1 MSNPK
6 ISFIR
11 PPGPNPPSTSTSTAV
26 EDPGDDVGRA
36 PAPWNDEYVTP
47 ALQFKTLPATP
58 ATPPPPS
65 APAAASVT
73 ETPLPPEPS
82 SILTSSPYQLPEDHH
97 DTNRLEEIFLGMTE
111 QDPDMLVFT
120 VAEPLTGILDF
131 GFLGDR
137 SLREIHLADHGH
149 VTDVRGLPPTL
160 QKFTCRHNELRELS
174 HLPASLLE
182 LHVSHNQLST
192 LDFSQTPQL
201 TLFHGEHNRLYSVE
215 DLPATLEEMYVSHN
229 RLSELNL
236 IGLTRLRVLHCEH
249 NKHPLILKHVP
260 SQPIQIRMDKGPLNH
275 IQTDADEDADAGPEP
290 TKKTRA
296 SKLPEYTHALQSY
309 MMYKSKYA
317 AATQKWREK
326 RRSATK
332 TTKVA
337 QYPPC
342 VQCAANVGMTF
353 THKNREYHAS
363 CGATHGKKNC
373 DFVIHLNAG
382 YYVPFHDFL
391 NNETARMDQEKQGF
405 MQQKMQT
412 LFGYLPEKDS
422 AELFIERVKTYAEDL
437 DTTAFFVNEFKA
449 VYNDPSRR
457 DVIDMQIRKMA
468 ETRSQIA
475 SLMHEYKTDVTNRA
489 LLHDAIESQV
499 QTLVPETEKLR
510 QLKYPTM
517 EVNQLTNHD
526 GEVLESRLFQRGFRL
541 DQIVYELNAPQ
552 VLAYRVGGDA

>member
-6 ISFIR
+6 IVFTRI
-11 PPGPNPPSTSTSTAV
+11 PGPNPPSPSPSV
-26 EDPGDDVGRA
+26 QESVDDVG
-36 PAPWNDEYVTP
+36 PWKDEYVTP
-47 ALQFKTLPATP
+47 AIQFKSIPVTPTPSSVPVTVAESDTP
-58 ATPPPPS
+58 A
-65 APAAASVT
+65 
-73 ETPLPPEPS
+73 PPEPS

-111 QDPDMLVFT
+111 QDPDILVFT
-120 VAEPLTGILDF
+120 VSEPLTGNLDF

-149 VTDVRGLPPTL
+149 VTEVTGLPPTL

-215 DLPATLEEMYVSHN
+215 DLPATLEEIYVNHN

-260 SQPIQIRMDKGPLNH
+260 SQPIQIHMDKGPLNQ
-275 IQTDADEDADAGPEP
+275 IQTGPEEAEGATP
-290 TKKTRA
+290 TKKTR
-296 SKLPEYTHALQSY
+296 SPKLPEYVHALQSY
-309 MMYKSKYA
+309 MMYKSKYETA
-317 AATQKWREK
+317 RQKWREK
-326 RRSATK
+326 RRSASK

-337 QYPPC
+337 PHPPC

-353 THKNREYHAS
+353 THKDRQYHAS
-363 CGATHGKKNC
+363 CGATPGKKNC

-437 DTTAFFVNEFKA
+437 DTTAFIVNEFKA

-457 DVIDMQIRKMA
+457 DLIDMQTKKIA
-468 ETRSQIA
+468 AARSQIA
-475 SLMHEYKTDVTNRA
+475 SLMHEYTSDVTNRA
-489 LLHDAIESQV
+489 LLHDAIESQL

-510 QLKYPTM
+510 QLKYPIM
-517 EVNQLTNHD
+517 EVNQTTNHD
-526 GEVLESRLFQRGFRL
+526 GEVLESSLFQRGFRL
-541 DQIVYELNAPQ
+541 DQIVYELNPPQ
-552 VLAYRVGGDA
+552 VLAYRVGGDV